1 MTTVSLGNIVVV
13 ESDFV
18 KKDEFSQ
25 VTKKIQKKNVRPSY
39 SNSRSMASGEQGKGN
54 LERIDELQESSSDE
68 GESIQINVG
77 SQEYSKELRTG

>member
-18 KKDEFSQ
+18 KNQEISQ
-25 VTKKIQKKNVRPSY
+25 IKKKIQKKNVRPSF
-39 SNSRSMASGEQGKGN
+39 SNSRSMSSGEQGKGN

-77 SQEYSKELRTG
+77 TQEYSKELGTG